1 MVYDAQSLLRGDAP
15 VVAGE
20 RIVVIGGSAT
30 GCETAEYVTGEGAE
44 VTIIEMRNGV
54 GFGIEAITRR
64 HLIRELKRSGVKML
78 TGAKVIMIEDD
89 HVLYEADG
97 ETHSVEADRV
107 ALALGF
113 RPSGQGLADQIE
125 GPEVLV
131 LGDASR
137 PADFV
142 SAINSGADAGLAV

>member
-1 MVYDAQSLLRGDAP
+1 
-15 VVAGE
+15 
-20 RIVVIGGSAT
+20 
-30 GCETAEYVTGEGAE
+30 
-44 VTIIEMRNGV
+44 VTIIEMRPGI

-64 HLIRELKRSGVKML
+64 HLVRELRRRGVKLL

-89 HVLYEADG
+89 HVLYEAGG
-97 ETHSVEADRV
+97 ETHAVEADQV

-113 RPSGQGLADQIE
+113 RPAGNALAEAIAGRQ
-125 GPEVLV
+125 VFV

-142 SAINSGADAGLAV
+142 SAVNSGADAGLAV

>member
-1 MVYDAQSLLRGDAP
+1 
-15 VVAGE
+15 
-20 RIVVIGGSAT
+20 
-30 GCETAEYVTGEGAE
+30 
-44 VTIIEMRNGV
+44 MRPGV

-64 HLIRELKRSGVKML
+64 HLVRELKRSGVTLL

-89 HVLYEADG
+89 HVLYEAAG
-97 ETHSVEADRV
+97 ETHAVGADRV

-113 RPSGQGLADQIE
+113 RPAGNALAGRIE
-125 GPEVLV
+125 GPQVFV

>member
-1 MVYDAQSLLRGDAP
+1 MLSSKP
-15 VVAGE
+15 
-20 RIVVIGGSAT
+20 
-30 GCETAEYVTGEGAE
+30 
-44 VTIIEMRNGV
+44 GV
-54 GFGIEAITRR
+54 PAVIEAITRR
-64 HLIRELKRSGVKML
+64 HLVRELKRRGVRVL

-97 ETHSVEADRV
+97 ETRSVPAGRV
-107 ALALGF
+107 ALAIGF
-113 RPSGQGLADQIE
+113 KPGGNALAASIE

-142 SAINSGADAGLAV
+142 AAINAGADAGLAV